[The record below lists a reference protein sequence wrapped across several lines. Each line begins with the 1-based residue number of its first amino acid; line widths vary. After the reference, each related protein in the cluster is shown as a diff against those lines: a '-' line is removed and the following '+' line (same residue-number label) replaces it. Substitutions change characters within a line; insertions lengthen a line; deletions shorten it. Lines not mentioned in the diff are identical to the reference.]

1 MLPNFLIPETIVREA
16 GKGPEIPVSPNSK
29 TLLVTLGINRIMEQE
44 SLDIAIEGSS
54 DGTTWKPLVRFPQKF
69 YCGTYT
75 VVLDLSKQSDVQVI
89 RADYKV
95 NRWGRGDTRPLFGL
109 YVFAEDTTNAAL
121 TTRAVA

>member
-16 GKGPEIPVSPNSK
+16 GKGPEIPVSANSQ
-29 TLLVTLGINRIMEQE
+29 TVLVTLGINRIMEQE
-44 SLDIAIEGSS
+44 SLDISIEGSA
-54 DGTTWKPLVRFPQKF
+54 DGTTWKQLVRFPQKF

-75 VVLDLSKQSDVQVI
+75 MVLDLSKDPDIRVI

-109 YVFAEDTTNAAL
+109 YVFAEDAAKAGL
-121 TTRAVA
+121 TAGALA